1 MKTLTL
7 RRRYFVDGTFS
18 TLHDGAGEQLCCMV
32 ERPWQ
37 NNAPRQSC
45 IPEGTYQLIPHTSPK
60 FGQCYALEAN
70 TLGVTRYGP
79 SLRTHILIHTAN
91 LPSQLQGCIAPG
103 EGFGVIN
110 NQWGVI
116 NSRAAFDKLMNHLDN
131 KAWQLIISH

>member
-1 MKTLTL
+1 MRTLTL
-7 RRRYFVDGTFS
+7 RRRYFDDGTFA
-18 TLHDGAGEQLCCMV
+18 TLHSKNGEQLCATV

-37 NNAPRQSC
+37 NNTPRKSC
-45 IPEGTYQLIPHTSPK
+45 IPEGTYRLIPHTSPK
-60 FGQCYALEAN
+60 FGECYALEAN

-79 SLRTHILIHTAN
+79 SLRTHILIHAAN

-116 NSRAAFDKLMNHLDN
+116 NSRNAFNKLMAYLDN
-131 KAWQLIISH
+131 KEWQLIISH